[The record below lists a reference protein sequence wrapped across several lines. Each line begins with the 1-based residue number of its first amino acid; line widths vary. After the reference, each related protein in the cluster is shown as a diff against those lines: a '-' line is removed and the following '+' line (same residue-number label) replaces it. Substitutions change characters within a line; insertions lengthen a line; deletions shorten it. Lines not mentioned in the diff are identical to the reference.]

1 MRDCNS
7 ITKETK
13 TKLNRETHYGTML
26 RVGPSSDA
34 IVVFR
39 REPYH
44 LTAAKR
50 EKETILNDY
59 RERSQKNSR

>member
-1 MRDCNS
+1 MNKIKAEILS
-7 ITKETK
+7 LEK
-13 TKLNRETHYGTML
+13 KLKASHYGTML
-26 RVGPSSDA
+26 RVGPSADA
-34 IVVFR
+34 RAIFR

-44 LTAAKR
+44 LTAVKR